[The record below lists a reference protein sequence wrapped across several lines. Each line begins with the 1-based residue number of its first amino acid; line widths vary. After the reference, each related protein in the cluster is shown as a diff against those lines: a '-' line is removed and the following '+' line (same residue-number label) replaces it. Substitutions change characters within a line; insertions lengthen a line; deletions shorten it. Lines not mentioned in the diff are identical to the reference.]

1 MFEFSPQEIAAIW
14 LSLKIAS
21 IAVIFSLPFAIA
33 IAWLLSRKE
42 FWGKNLLN
50 GIVHLPLVLPPVV
63 IGYLLLISMA
73 KRGVIGQFLWEWFN
87 FSFSFS

>member
-42 FWGKNLLN
+42 FWGKNLLM
-50 GIVHLPLVLPPVV
+50 VLS
-63 IGYLLLISMA
+63 ICH
-73 KRGVIGQFLWEWFN
+73 
-87 FSFSFS
+87 

>member
-1 MFEFSPQEIAAIW
+1 MLNFTPQELNAIV
-14 LSLKIAS
+14 LSLKVAS
-21 IAVIFSLPFAIA
+21 IAVVLALPLAVWV
-33 IAWLLSRKE
+33 AWLLARKQ

-73 KRGVIGQFLWEWFN
+73 KRGVIGQYLWEWF
-87 FSFSFS
+87 